1 METEKKVSRGL
12 HGVSIGSIVAVAAL
26 ALMNP
31 KQTESFF
38 WYLNNQENVEPAVEA
53 IPELQSLVFD
63 IRIKMQRL
71 EATQKHKED
80 SLINLIQALQRGLN
94 VVATGKQPYDS
105 VLVNNRLF
113 HIHTPWLWRKRD

>member
-12 HGVSIGSIVAVAAL
+12 HGVSIGSIVAVATL

-53 IPELQSLVFD
+53 VPQLQSLVFD
-63 IRIKMQRL
+63 MRIKMQRL

-113 HIHTPWLWRKRD
+113 HINTPWLWRKRD